1 MLVVRRVVERGAGRT
16 TVRAGGERVG
26 AQGAERLDVVR
37 AFRQPLRDLGPA
49 GDALRKRSH
58 ELPAVAGLDRVRRVD
73 DHLALKQA
81 GVLADQLLDR
91 VEPHREHDDV
101 GIIDR
106 LFHGPSTRVLAEFLR
121 DRLRLPSP
129 VTGEDH
135 PLAAVDEVPR
145 YCRPDLPNSD
155 DCRGHCVLVSG

>member
-1 MLVVRRVVERGAGRT
+1 MPTIVCRFFFFNDTAT
-16 TVRAGGERVG
+16 TEIYT
-26 AQGAERLDVVR
+26 LS
-37 AFRQPLRDLGPA
+37 LH
-49 GDALRKRSH
+49 DALPISIRKRSH

-106 LFHGPSTRVLAEFLR
+106 LFHGRSTRVLAELLR
-121 DRLRLPSP
+121 DRVRLPSP
-129 VTGEDH
+129 VTDEDH
-135 PLAAVDEVPR
+135 PLAAVGEVPR

-155 DCRGHCVLVSG
+155 DCCGHSVLFFWMPAGSRNT